1 MDSLAIALIN
11 VVLVLT
17 GKVLVA
23 LVSLGQWRGE
33 RLTKDEARIYGPA
46 GALSFVRDGQRVV
59 TALGLS
65 VVGHRADPT
74 PAHEA
79 GDVDDGWRVVVG

>member
-17 GKVLVA
+17 GKVLIA

-33 RLTKDEARIYGPA
+33 RLMKNEARIYGPA
-46 GALSFVRDGQRVV
+46 GALTFVRDGQRVV

-65 VVGHRADPT
+65 VLGGVFYFVAF
-74 PAHEA
+74 
-79 GDVDDGWRVVVG
+79 VVWCAF